1 MRLLFPSHPLY
12 SQQPDDSYLEEF
24 TAFRQVGVSCS
35 AVDIDALCN
44 GLCDIR
50 PAIGAGE
57 PLLYRGWM
65 LAPERYRQLIQL
77 IEEAGGTP
85 ITSFENY
92 LRCHHLPGWY
102 ETCRT
107 FTAETRFFPDDDQLL
122 HKVSCLGWE
131 GFFVK
136 DFVKSNSTGQ
146 GSIARSPEEVVEIV
160 SQIRA
165 HRGAMEGGVAL
176 RRVEDYDEAS
186 EQRYFV
192 LNGVVYSA
200 HGEPPALCQEI
211 AHRIDAPFYSID
223 LALRQDGV
231 MRLVEIGD
239 GQVSD
244 RKRWPLH
251 AFVRMLA
258 Q

>member
-1 MRLLFPSHPLY
+1 MRLLFPSHPLH

-35 AVDIDALCN
+35 VVDIDALDN
-44 GLCDIR
+44 GLCDVR

-57 PLLYRGWM
+57 PVLYRGWM
-65 LAPERYRQLIQL
+65 LAPERYRQLTQL
-77 IEEAGGTP
+77 IEGTGGRP

-102 ETCRT
+102 EACRP
-107 FTAETRFFPDDDQLL
+107 FTAETRFFSDDDELL

-131 GFFVK
+131 SFFVK

-160 SQIRA
+160 SQIRS
-165 HRGAMEGGVAL
+165 HRGGIEGGVAL

-192 LNGVVYSA
+192 LNGVAYSS
-200 HGEPPALCQEI
+200 HGEPPALCREI
-211 AHRIDAPFYSID
+211 ARRIDAPFYSID

-244 RKRWPLH
+244 RKNWPLDVF
-251 AFVRMLA
+251 AKMLA

>member
-1 MRLLFPSHPLY
+1 MRLLFPSHPLH

-35 AVDIDALCN
+35 VVDIDALGN
-44 GLCDIR
+44 GLCDVR

-57 PLLYRGWM
+57 PVLYRGWM

-77 IEEAGGTP
+77 IEGAGGMP

-102 ETCRT
+102 EACRF
-107 FTAETRFFPDDDQLL
+107 FTAETRFFSDDDELL
-122 HKVSCLGWE
+122 HKASRLGWE
-131 GFFVK
+131 SFFVK

-165 HRGAMEGGVAL
+165 HRGGMEGGVAL

-192 LNGVVYSA
+192 LNGVAYSS
-200 HGEPPALCQEI
+200 HREPPALCREI
-211 AHRIDAPFYSID
+211 ARRIDAPFYSID
-223 LALRQDGV
+223 LALRQDGG

-244 RKRWPLH
+244 RKNWPLDV
-251 AFVRMLA
+251 FVKMLA